1 MLVVGLTGG
10 IATGKSTVSALLRA
24 HNLPIIDADV
34 LARKVVEPGTPA
46 LAAIVRAFGPQVL
59 RADGTLDRAALGA
72 LVFAPASPDGAADAE
87 AARRR
92 LNAIVHPAVRREMA
106 WAVLR
111 CWWRGERVCVLD
123 VPLLVEGGLWKWVGK
138 VVVVY
143 CSAEL
148 QLQRLMKRDGS
159 TREDA
164 SGRLNAQL
172 PIAEKVQYAD
182 VVLDNSGSLQDLER
196 QVDQLV
202 QRLEKEA
209 GWSWRLSWL
218 CPPLGVASAIWTIGW
233 RALRRSQKAGARKK
247 SGKQQQ

>member
-1 MLVVGLTGG
+1 MLVIGLTGG

-24 HNLPIIDADV
+24 HNVPIVDADV

-46 LAAIVRAFGPQVL
+46 LAAIVRAFGAGVL

-72 LVFAPASPDGAADAE
+72 RVFADGAQRAT
-87 AARRR
+87 
-92 LNAIVHPAVRREMA
+92 LNAIVHPAVRREMC

-111 CWWRGERVCVLD
+111 CWWHGERVCVLD
-123 VPLLVEGGLWKWVGK
+123 VPLLIEGGLWKWVAK

-148 QLQRLMKRDGS
+148 QLQRLMKRDNS
-159 TREDA
+159 SREDA
-164 SGRLNAQL
+164 ASRLNAQL

-202 QRLEKEA
+202 QRLVKEA
-209 GWSWRLSWL
+209 GWTWRLSWL
-218 CPPLGVASAIWTIGW
+218 CPPLGVASAVWTISW
-233 RALRRSQKAGARKK
+233 RALRRSQKASSRKK
-247 SGKQQQ
+247 SGQR